1 MKLITENWNKFLV
14 EEAGEDIE
22 QRKADQEARRAAI
35 QKKVAIR
42 QKADEMVDFAGFEQK
57 IDAATD
63 AFEKSYDVFE
73 QALESGDRAQ
83 IQKAQEGIK
92 AAAAGFRKAMMGS
105 SAVIF
110 KMMMTIKQLGG
121 TLDPE
126 EEKLLDQAYAQL
138 QKNPEMVQQ
147 ASQMQGGAKVGK

>member
-1 MKLITENWNKFLV
+1 MKITKTQLKKIIKEELEKVFENNPS
-14 EEAGEDIE
+14 IE
-22 QRKADQEARRAAI
+22 QRKADQAARRAALK
-35 QKKVAIR
+35 KKVTIR

-83 IQKAQEGIK
+83 IQKAREGIK

-110 KMMMTIKQLGG
+110 KMMMITKATI
-121 TLDPE
+121 
-126 EEKLLDQAYAQL
+126 
-138 QKNPEMVQQ
+138 
-147 ASQMQGGAKVGK
+147 